1 MKATSLLAI
10 TTIMGLLATGCNDT
24 TEKTTPPDATVN
36 TTTETTSPAEANK
49 ASPSTTTDTTTDGES
64 GEALHQANCSGC
76 HGTEVYT
83 REARQV
89 TSLTG
94 LASRVAMCDA
104 NLETQLFPEDL
115 EKITTYLND
124 SFYKFPK

>member
-1 MKATSLLAI
+1 MKITSLLAI
-10 TTIMGLLATGCNDT
+10 TTIMGLLATGCNET
-24 TEKTTPPDATVN
+24 TEKTTPQDTASN
-36 TTTETTSPAEANK
+36 NTTETTAPTEASK
-49 ASPSTTTDTTTDGES
+49 TLPSATTKTATDEGS
-64 GEALHQANCSGC
+64 GAALHQTNCSGC

-83 REARQV
+83 RTDRQV
-89 TSLTG
+89 TSLKG